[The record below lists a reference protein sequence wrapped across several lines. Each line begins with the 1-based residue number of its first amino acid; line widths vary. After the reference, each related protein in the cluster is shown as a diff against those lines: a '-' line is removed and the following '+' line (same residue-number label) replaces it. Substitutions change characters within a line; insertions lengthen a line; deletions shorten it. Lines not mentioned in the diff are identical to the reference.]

1 MSQEAKP
8 NRPTILREKL
18 CSDLLLKIT
27 RARVVK
33 MPMMPASDHT
43 CDSPPLKNCTINAAF
58 EIQIID
64 VTVAAV
70 EDLEKTVNK
79 PNAIVARVSNETSNT
94 IPGSHRLACGPKNRM
109 T

>member
-43 CDSPPLKNCTINAAF
+43 CDNPPLKNCTINAAF

-70 EDLEKTVNK
+70 DDLEKTVNR
-79 PNAIVARVSNETSNT
+79 PNAIVVRVSNETNNT
-94 IPGSHRLACGPKNRM
+94 IPGSHRLACGPKNRI

>member
-8 NRPTILREKL
+8 NKPTTLREKL

-27 RARVVK
+27 RASVIK
-33 MPMMPASDHT
+33 MPIMPASDHT
-43 CDSPPLKNCTINAAF
+43 CDNPPLKNCTINAAF

-70 EDLEKTVNK
+70 DDLEKTVNN
-79 PNAIVARVSNETSNT
+79 PNAIVARVSRETNKT

>member
-1 MSQEAKP
+1 MSHEAKP
-8 NRPTILREKL
+8 NRPTILSEKL
-18 CSDLLLKIT
+18 CSDLLLRIT

-33 MPMMPASDHT
+33 MPMIPASDHT
-43 CDSPPLKNCTINAAF
+43 CDNPPLKNCTINAAF

-79 PNAIVARVSNETSNT
+79 PNAIVARVSNETNNT